1 MAAAAACGGLLVS
14 LQLRQPRAIS
24 APQSSQQSFRPR
36 HDRRPPTASSN
47 TQPPVTTHS
56 SQETSN
62 TTGNIPATV
71 AVESPG
77 SEPIVPGSGTSD
89 HNTPRKL
96 CARHSRQRA
105 RENDPE
111 SLDRRYAHLP
121 PRYVPVLEQRFQYPQ
136 SLEKA
141 ENLEIGNQYDNK
153 NDRGDDLPDGAA
165 KESAGYELEEDC
177 HLPHAEPDVCD
188 RPLLEDAKMP
198 PRSPGKTSNL
208 AGKGSKPHRLLSRTF
223 WKKMF
228 KRLRRRLVATGSRP
242 EPSSPLAMPM
252 PSPVNNTTLPPR
264 SNIRSKE
271 AGCRC

>member
-1 MAAAAACGGLLVS
+1 MAAAAACAGLLVS
-14 LQLRQPRAIS
+14 LQLTQPRAIS
-24 APQSSQQSFRPR
+24 ATQSSHQSFRPR
-36 HDRRPPTASSN
+36 HDGRPPTASSN
-47 TQPPVTTHS
+47 TQLPVTNHS

-62 TTGNIPATV
+62 TTGIPAPV

-77 SEPIVPGSGTSD
+77 SGPVNSGASDTS
-89 HNTPRKL
+89 TPRKL

-121 PRYVPVLEQRFQYPQ
+121 PRYVPVLEQRFEYPQ
-136 SLEKA
+136 VDEKA

-153 NDRGDDLPDGAA
+153 NDRGDDLDDGAA
-165 KESAGYELEEDC
+165 NESAGYELEEDC